1 MSDTQYGGQAVLEGV
16 MMRGKEDIAIAVRK
30 APDDIVLK
38 KLKVKSIGD
47 KFPFLKWPFIRGI
60 VALISSMM
68 IGIRSLTFSASQ
80 VAEEEEEEIS
90 PLEMVISIVVAFGF
104 AILLFV
110 VLPASIISLLQPY
123 IENNIILNLTE
134 GIIKIIAFLTYLFV
148 ISRLNDIKRVFM
160 YHGAEHKVIFTYEE
174 GLPLTV
180 ENARG
185 FSTLHPRCGTNFMF
199 IVILMSIFFFS
210 FFGRPPF
217 LERILYHLMLL
228 PIIAG
233 TSYEV
238 IKLAGKNT
246 VNPIIRAV
254 ATPGLYLQKLTTKE
268 PDDSMLE
275 VAITALKAVLS
286 DREEGGDSV

>member
-110 VLPASIISLLQPY
+110 ILPASIISLLQPY

-160 YHGAEHKVIFTYEE
+160 YHGAEHKVVHYYE
-174 GLPLTV
+174 GDCQGDISSYSRLHKRCGSNIVFYYLIISL
-180 ENARG
+180 
-185 FSTLHPRCGTNFMF
+185 STLFVYIPLNPYLLELLFLGIAYEAIKYTPEKLLFLPYLFQR
-199 IVILMSIFFFS
+199 IVTREPEEKHIRAAKMALDVL
-210 FFGRPPF
+210 
-217 LERILYHLMLL
+217 LER
-228 PIIAG
+228 
-233 TSYEV
+233 
-238 IKLAGKNT
+238 K
-246 VNPIIRAV
+246 
-254 ATPGLYLQKLTTKE
+254 
-268 PDDSMLE
+268 
-275 VAITALKAVLS
+275 
-286 DREEGGDSV
+286 